1 MIKITG
7 NLLIINT
14 KDEILIQWCDL
25 PFNLSVSVLWRGFYF
40 HIHINAYNIEN
51 GSTRIATIYFN
62 NKKYAYGLTKWKYMG
77 GHHGDYFPV
86 IETSTHKLKFQL
98 ALDFLEVK
106 DVSKDSSDK
115 IEQGDNP
122 FVIFYQS

>member
-1 MIKITG
+1 MKIVG
-7 NLLIINT
+7 NLLVLNSIERLFI
-14 KDEILIQWCDL
+14 EWCNL
-25 PFNLSVSVLWRGFYF
+25 PFNLYISVLWRGLYF
-40 HIHINAYNIEN
+40 AVKIEAFKIEN
-51 GSTRIATIYFN
+51 GSTRIATFYFN

-77 GHHGDYFPV
+77 GHHGDCFPV
-86 IETSTHKLKFQL
+86 IETSTHKLRFHL
-98 ALDFLEVK
+98 TLDFLEVK